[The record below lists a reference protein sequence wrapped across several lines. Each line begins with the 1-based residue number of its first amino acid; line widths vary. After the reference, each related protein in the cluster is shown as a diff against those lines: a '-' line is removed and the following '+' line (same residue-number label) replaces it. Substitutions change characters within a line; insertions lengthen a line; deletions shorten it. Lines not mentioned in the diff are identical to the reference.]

1 MTTLKT
7 INIIQDHPAKN
18 ILNTCLL
25 SPPLTPTEPKAVY
38 SSPWQPCSHIHSCK
52 PPGINSTN
60 TQALV
65 APFGD
70 RRKQFV
76 QDYSRMIDCLRT
88 TPKST
93 KRATIDLKKSD
104 RFESK
109 CRHDQVFS
117 LDVYGSLASSLGK
130 KIKATSTFGSKSSS
144 SNEIRINSMAAIMT
158 DNSTG
163 GKRNGGRSCG
173 MLDKDAVHPALK
185 RKHSMSDKPA
195 TKKKTS
201 RVSRAKPNLS
211 SLPVAS
217 NESLPSPALT
227 RKEKL
232 DLAAVFDTVDID
244 IEDDV
249 YFPSSWIPQPE
260 ALDHIQVKVSWKGAS
275 LQITNQPYF
284 HRLHP
289 VEARIASTLR
299 LSPIQYIRCKR
310 VLIRAAQDYGEKDTP
325 FRKSDAQKLCR
336 VDVNKT
342 SALWTAFGQLGWMGQ
357 RWPN

>member
-1 MTTLKT
+1 MTTYKT

-18 ILNTCLL
+18 ILHTCML

-38 SSPWQPCSHIHSCK
+38 SSPWQSCSHIHSK
-52 PPGINSTN
+52 PSGANSTN

-70 RRKQFV
+70 RRKQFA
-76 QDYSRMIDCLRT
+76 QDYARMIDSLR
-88 TPKST
+88 P
-93 KRATIDLKKSD
+93 TIGLDSD
-104 RFESK
+104 RFAST
-109 CRHDQVFS
+109 RHDQIFS
-117 LDVYGSLASSLGK
+117 MDVYGSLAYSLGK
-130 KIKATSTFGSKSSS
+130 KIKARTPFGSKSLR

-158 DNSTG
+158 DSTG

-211 SLPVAS
+211 SLPVAL
-217 NESLPSPALT
+217 NEGVPSPLQST
-227 RKEKL
+227 KKEKV

-244 IEDDV
+244 VEDDV

-275 LQITNQPYF
+275 LQITSQPYF

>member
-25 SPPLTPTEPKAVY
+25 SPPLTPTEPKA
-38 SSPWQPCSHIHSCK
+38 

-109 CRHDQVFS
+109 CRHDQ
-117 LDVYGSLASSLGK
+117 
-130 KIKATSTFGSKSSS
+130 
-144 SNEIRINSMAAIMT
+144 
-158 DNSTG
+158 
-163 GKRNGGRSCG
+163 RNGGRSCG